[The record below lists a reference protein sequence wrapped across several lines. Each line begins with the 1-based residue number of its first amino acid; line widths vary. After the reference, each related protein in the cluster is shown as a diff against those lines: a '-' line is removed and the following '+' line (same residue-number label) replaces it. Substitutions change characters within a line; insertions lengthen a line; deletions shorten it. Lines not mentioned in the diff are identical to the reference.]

1 MGRILSIDYGQK
13 RTGLAVSDPMRIIAT
28 ALDTV
33 ATKELMPFIEKYLQR
48 EEVDVIVVGEPK
60 RMDGTP
66 SESSKYIEPFVTDLK
81 RAYPQIKVV
90 RYDERFTSKIAF
102 QAMID
107 GGLRKKARRDKAV
120 VDRVSAV
127 LILQSY
133 MERSS
138 GVGWTK

>member
-13 RTGLAVSDPMRIIAT
+13 RTGLAVSDPMKIIAT

-33 ATKELMPFIEKYLQR
+33 ATNDLMPFIEKYLQK
-48 EEVDVIVVGEPK
+48 EEVETIVVGEPK
-60 RMDGTP
+60 QMNGMP
-66 SESSKYIEPFVTDLK
+66 SESSRYIDGFVKRLK
-81 RAYPQIKVV
+81 QVYPQIPIV

-107 GGLRKKARRDKAV
+107 GGLKKKARRDKAV
-120 VDRVSAV
+120 VDRVSAT

-133 MERSS
+133 MERNYYGGSR
-138 GVGWTK
+138 